1 MWLILIPSFES
12 AAQCST
18 QQLLNRATFL
28 WRVVPS
34 SVFQLR
40 DMRARITLWTFTW
53 WTELRNL
60 CFLPNY
66 RGLAKFLVTSERNSS
81 KAIAD
86 NPSSWKAVHLNIR
99 LPLPPPQI
107 KNLSCQKTLH
117 SWGGS
122 LRRVR
127 TPQKKACFQC
137 ETNATAFQN
146 IFPVTV
152 SGIPAMKDPC
162 PCSKAP

>member
-34 SVFQLR
+34 SVFQLT

-53 WTELRNL
+53 RTELRNL

-86 NPSSWKAVHLNIR
+86 NPSSWKAVHLNI
-99 LPLPPPQI
+99 QTTSTHSSNW
-107 KNLSCQKTLH
+107 KSQLSENVAF
-117 SWGGS
+117 
-122 LRRVR
+122 LRRV
-127 TPQKKACFQC
+127 TEEGQNPTEKGLFSMWNECNCFSKH
-137 ETNATAFQN
+137 
-146 IFPVTV
+146 FP
-152 SGIPAMKDPC
+152 SHSLRNPC
-162 PCSKAP
+162 HEGPLPLQ